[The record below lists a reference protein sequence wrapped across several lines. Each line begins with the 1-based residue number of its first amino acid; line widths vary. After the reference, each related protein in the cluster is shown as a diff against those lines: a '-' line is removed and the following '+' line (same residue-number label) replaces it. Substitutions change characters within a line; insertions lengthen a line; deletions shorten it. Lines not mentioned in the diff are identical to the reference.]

1 MNKEPQFVDDGLMV
15 YKNVTVYVCDADDAR
30 EGGYDVHLNVGD
42 DDTFDHIMFDS
53 TATLYN
59 RGTLPEAWIDAA
71 EWLAETADTMR
82 ELADHIKR
90 YDIGC
95 DDTEE
100 DV

>member
-1 MNKEPQFVDDGLMV
+1 MNKEPRFVDDGLMV

-42 DDTFDHIMFDS
+42 DDTFDHI
-53 TATLYN
+53 
-59 RGTLPEAWIDAA
+59 
-71 EWLAETADTMR
+71 
-82 ELADHIKR
+82 KR

-100 DV
+100 DA